1 MGLFFYAADA
11 FKRLQNKMK
20 FLLSVL
26 KKKKKKIK
34 KSNFFYKTKN
44 NIYIKK
50 KYN

>member
-26 KKKKKKIK
+26 KKKKKKIEK
-34 KSNFFYKTKN
+34 GDFFFEAINYFLTATKF
-44 NIYIKK
+44 
-50 KYN
+50 

>member
-26 KKKKKKIK
+26 KKKKKIEKGD
-34 KSNFFYKTKN
+34 FFCEAINYVLTATKF
-44 NIYIKK
+44 
-50 KYN
+50 